1 MQRTYILPFFWNKFY
16 LALLKKIK
24 EKHDSY
30 FSEMFQSCHLA
41 QLNMIDMILIV
52 LVFISI
58 ILVFVIL
65 NHKIITNRGLPSV
78 NKAVILEGIQM
89 NITRARGVMLSSWGF
104 TWHP

>member
-1 MQRTYILPFFWNKFY
+1 MIVIFQKC
-16 LALLKKIK
+16 
-24 EKHDSY
+24 
-30 FSEMFQSCHLA
+30 FSPCHLA
-41 QLNMIDMILIV
+41 QLNMIDMMLIV

-89 NITRARGVMLSSWGF
+89 NITRARGVMLSS
-104 TWHP
+104 